1 MKELN
6 KQDIVEVNGGMA
18 FFIYFA
24 AAYAG
29 TFAASAGF
37 AYGAVDAMSQRR

>member
-1 MKELN
+1 MKELDN
-6 KQDIVEVNGGMA
+6 LEIRDVNGGMA

-37 AYGAVDAMSQRR
+37 AYGAVDAMSQKR